1 MKMEHINKLDKTQ
14 IKKYKLWQVCK
25 FDRRFNGIP
34 KEKQENITNFKHVSA
49 KKLKEYELKES
60 GKVRLL
66 STGNYVGY
74 TKYDKND
81 KNINFGEVITIPT
94 GGTANIKYHKGY
106 FIDSGNILIS
116 SDLLNL
122 KYLYYFLTNNNDKIQ
137 SFYRGAGVQHPS
149 MSDIIEMEII
159 SPPME
164 VQNEIVEVLDKFSAL
179 ETELEAELEA
189 RTKQYEYYKNKL
201 LINDKFRKI
210 KLSDIGPVKMCR
222 RIFKNQTTDKGDIPF
237 YKIGTFGVEADAYIS
252 RELFLE
258 YKDKYPFPNKSDVL
272 LSASGTIGRRVIY
285 EGEDAYFQDS
295 NIVWIDNDE
304 TIVLNKYLYYLYGI
318 IDWKVSSGGTI
329 SRLYNKTILN
339 TEVLVPPLDEQERIV
354 SILDKFSS
362 LVNDIKE
369 GLPAEIELRRKQ
381 YEYYRNKLLT
391 FE

>member
-1 MKMEHINKLDKTQ
+1 MKMEHINKLEKIQ

-179 ETELEAELEA
+179 EAELAAELAA
-189 RTKQYEYYKNKL
+189 RTKQYSYYEEKLLDLPQHEKVILSEYFEYYRGKRLK
-201 LINDKFRKI
+201 K
-210 KLSDIGPVKMCR
+210 SD
-222 RIFKNQTTDKGDIPF
+222 RIEGMRPLVTAGYQNEGIA
-237 YKIGTFGVEADAYIS
+237 EYIS
-252 RELFLE
+252 NKVEVFDNALTIDMFGNVFWRPYEFSCDDNVIVLKHKDLNEETAYFYLAAIKRTIDDNE
-258 YKDKYPFPNKSDVL
+258 FNYNNQYRLKDLYKHEIDLPLKKEKIIYIGQL
-272 LSASGTIGRRVIY
+272 LS
-285 EGEDAYFQDS
+285 
-295 NIVWIDNDE
+295 
-304 TIVLNKYLYYLYGI
+304 
-318 IDWKVSSGGTI
+318 
-329 SRLYNKTILN
+329 
-339 TEVLVPPLDEQERIV
+339 
-354 SILDKFSS
+354 KFSS

>member
-1 MKMEHINKLDKTQ
+1 MIDYNQKYTLGELENLNIIKLGRGNVISKNDIRNNPGKYPIYSSSAINNGKMGEYGGYMFDDERITWSIDGGGKFFYRNNHKYSVTNVSGWLKVINSDILNTKFLYYLLLNEWSF
-14 IKKYKLWQVCK
+14 KKY
-25 FDRRFNGIP
+25 DY
-34 KEKQENITNFKHVSA
+34 TNKA
-49 KKLKEYELKES
+49 
-60 GKVRLL
+60 
-66 STGNYVGY
+66 
-74 TKYDKND
+74 
-81 KNINFGEVITIPT
+81 
-94 GGTANIKYHKGY
+94 
-106 FIDSGNILIS
+106 
-116 SDLLNL
+116 
-122 KYLYYFLTNNNDKIQ
+122 
-137 SFYRGAGVQHPS
+137 HPS
-149 MSDIIEMEII
+149 VIRDDYILHIPSID
-159 SPPME
+159 

-318 IDWKVSSGGTI
+318 INWKVSSGGTI
-329 SRLYNKTILN
+329 SRLYNKIILN

>member
-1 MKMEHINKLDKTQ
+1 M
-14 IKKYKLWQVCK
+14 
-25 FDRRFNGIP
+25 
-34 KEKQENITNFKHVSA
+34 S
-49 KKLKEYELKES
+49 KLKELIEKLCPDGVIFKTLGELHSDKRSIMRGIRITKKDLIEN
-60 GKVRLL
+60 GQYKVY
-66 STGNYVGY
+66 GGGEDIIFGY
-74 TKYDKND
+74 YNKY
-81 KNINFGEVITIPT
+81 
-94 GGTANIKYHKGY
+94 NIKKDTVTINVAGSVGFVDYITEDSWIVDSRYAFFTNQMNLKFLYYALKNKENELRSFVKGA
-106 FIDSGNILIS
+106 IPGINM
-116 SDLLNL
+116 DLLM
-122 KYLYYFLTNNNDKIQ
+122 KVSVPI
-137 SFYRGAGVQHPS
+137 
-149 MSDIIEMEII
+149 
-159 SPPME
+159 PPIE
-164 VQNEIVEVLDKFSAL
+164 VQREIVRILDNF
-179 ETELEAELEA
+179 TELEAELEAELAAELAA

-318 IDWKVSSGGTI
+318 INWKVSSGGTI
-329 SRLYNKTILN
+329 SRLYNKIILN

-362 LVNDIKE
+362 IVNDIKE